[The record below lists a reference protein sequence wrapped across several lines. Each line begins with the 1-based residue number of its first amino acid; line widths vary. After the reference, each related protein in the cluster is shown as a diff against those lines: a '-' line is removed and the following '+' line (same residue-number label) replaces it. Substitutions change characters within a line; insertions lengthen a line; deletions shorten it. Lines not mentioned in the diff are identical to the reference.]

1 MNCILNLMDL
11 LESYA
16 PASAD
21 LRSYLSDHLQW
32 QTISKG
38 KPLFTDLRHASRTWM
53 LCSGLLKS
61 TYTDDSGKQIVSRF
75 WQQGEIVL
83 SKNRGVFEP
92 GEQITAVET
101 CIVLYMDAVNTEYV
115 LDHFAQGHLLARKIY
130 FNDAKQRELRTKL
143 MQIPPAEAY
152 ELFCRAYPAER
163 MLLQDIAA
171 FLNIRPYS
179 LSRIRARR
187 R

>member
-1 MNCILNLMDL
+1 MSCILNLLDL
-11 LESYA
+11 LEGYA
-16 PASAD
+16 PISAD
-21 LRSYLSDHLQW
+21 LRSYLSNQLHVQA
-32 QTISKG
+32 ISKG
-38 KPLFTDLRHASRTWM
+38 EPLFSDLRHASRTWM

-75 WQQGEIVL
+75 WQEGDIVL
-83 SKNRGVFEP
+83 SKNRAVFEP
-92 GEQITAVET
+92 GERITTVET
-101 CIVLYMDAVNTEYV
+101 SIVLYMDAVATEYV
-115 LDHFAQGHLLARKIY
+115 LDHFSLGHLLARKIY
-130 FNDAKQRELRTKL
+130 FNDAKQREFRAKL
-143 MQIPPAEAY
+143 MQIPPSEAY
-152 ELFCRAYPAER
+152 ELFCQAYPAER